1 MTGAPHFVDIF
12 KEEEMGTDV
21 ERCIDTCTFER
32 VSFLLPE
39 GNSTFAR
46 GNVVSRGIDD
56 ISVQGVRERGRGDA
70 SLCRVDNRRA
80 SKEFVKR

>member
-12 KEEEMGTDV
+12 KGEEMGTDV
-21 ERCIDTCTFER
+21 ERCIDTFER

-39 GNSTFAR
+39 EIRRLRVEMSFR
-46 GNVVSRGIDD
+46 DGIDD